1 MSATLDVPSVVT
13 RILDQVGI
21 RPRGVQKE
29 AIEKGLLGGESILVC
44 SPTGSG
50 KTLVGEIALLRAISS
65 GQRGLYMTPLR
76 ALAEQVYTVL
86 QERYSSQNISIGVS
100 TSDYQLDGSELED
113 YDILVTTFERAD
125 SLLRHKAQW
134 LEDIGTVVVDE
145 IQSIGES
152 SRGARLES
160 VIMRLKHLLKEFQVI
175 ALSATIGFPD
185 QLAEWLGCKLVQ
197 SSDRPVPLLCSVVV
211 KPSRDEAVLKYAMTT
226 VQRDGQV
233 LVFHRT
239 RRDAEAEARRLSS
252 HVGKQLTSEEQAY
265 LQSELNSLEHC
276 DAALPKNLIA
286 LLHDG
291 TAYHHAGLSLPARR
305 MVEALFRIGK
315 IRVICAT
322 TTLSSGM
329 NLPARTVVIANTRSP
344 ADYRQIIEPNQIHQ
358 MLGRAGR
365 PGLDTK
371 GFGIV
376 IADSRGQADEIK
388 ERAFDIFRDEPTGN
402 EMLTPKYEPL
412 SSVLGHA
419 EFLDEQLLVALD
431 MYGEARLDDIEQEYF
446 GESFLMHQAVR
457 DSHSPMRPF
466 YLSEIDAGAAIE
478 RHALSD
484 TVRAARTGVLGSV
497 RVRETNESV
506 IGGLVHQRIGDSAT
520 CRFSS
525 RSDSSGII
533 EGPMCSCGRPIDR
546 SGILCPHLVALG
558 ISASKEYGQLCD
570 YVIPLSLGESSPS
583 GVLIRLGLAEGG
595 ESGRIR
601 ISRLGRLVSRL
612 YLRIPTAREALAV
625 APLVTDTKQ
634 LISLLRHL
642 VSIESSQALDET
654 FEHVIYVAVSTRT
667 STVDMAEQFAL
678 PVGDLVALLDR
689 SRWLLYAIAAIAKEG
704 NLSYVSEQAQKM
716 WEEIDSRF
724 SGGVYGSN

>member
-1 MSATLDVPSVVT
+1 MSATLDIPSLVT

-29 AIEKGLLGGESILVC
+29 AIEKGLLDGESVLVS

-76 ALAEQVYTVL
+76 ALAEQVYAVL
-86 QERYSSQNISIGVS
+86 HERYSSQNISIGVS
-100 TSDYQLDGSELED
+100 TSDYQLDGSELQD

-125 SLLRHKAQW
+125 SLLRHKALW
-134 LEDIGTVVVDE
+134 LEDIGTVVIDE
-145 IQSIGES
+145 IQSIGDFN
-152 SRGARLES
+152 RGARLES
-160 VIMRLKHLLKEFQVI
+160 VIMRLKHLLKEVQVV

-185 QLAEWLGCKLVQ
+185 QLADWLGCKLVQ
-197 SSDRPVPLLCSVVV
+197 SSQRPVPLLCSVVV
-211 KPSRDEAVLKYAMTT
+211 KPSREEAVLKYSMTT

-239 RRDAEAEARRLSS
+239 RRDAEAEAQRLAS
-252 HVGKQLTSEEQAY
+252 HVGKQLTATEQAY
-265 LQSELNSLEHC
+265 LQSELNSIEHW
-276 DAALPKNLIA
+276 DTALPKNLIA

-305 MVEALFRIGK
+305 MVEGLFRIGK

-365 PGLDTK
+365 PGLDSK

-376 IADSRGQADEIK
+376 IADSRGQANEIK
-388 ERAFDIFRDEPTGN
+388 ERAFDVSRDEATGN

-419 EFLDEQLLVALD
+419 GSLEEQLLVALD
-431 MYGEARLDDIEQEYF
+431 MYGQAHLDDIEQGYF

-457 DSHSPMRPF
+457 NSHSPMRPLC
-466 YLSEIDAGAAIE
+466 LSEIDAGAAIE

-484 TVRAARTGVLGSV
+484 TVRAARSGVLGSV
-497 RVRETNESV
+497 RVRETNETV
-506 IGGLVHQRIGDSAT
+506 IGGLVIQKIGDSAT

-525 RSDSSGII
+525 RSDGSGVI

-546 SGILCPHLVALG
+546 SGILCPHLVTLG
-558 ISASKEYGQLCD
+558 VLASKEYDELCN

-583 GVLIRLGLAEGG
+583 GVLIRLGMAEGG
-595 ESGRIR
+595 ESGMIR

-612 YLRIPTAREALAV
+612 YLRISTAREALAV
-625 APLVTDTKQ
+625 MPLVTDTRH
-634 LISLLRHL
+634 LVSLLRHL
-642 VSIESSQALDET
+642 VAIESSQALDET
-654 FEHVIYVAVSTRT
+654 FEHMIGVAASTRI
-667 STVDMAEQFAL
+667 SIIDLAEQL
-678 PVGDLVALLDR
+678 GLSVGDVVVLLDR
-689 SRWLLYAIAAIAKEG
+689 SRWLLYAIAAIAREG
-704 NLSYVSEQAQKM
+704 NLSYVSEQAQRL

-724 SGGVYGSN
+724 SGDGYDSN